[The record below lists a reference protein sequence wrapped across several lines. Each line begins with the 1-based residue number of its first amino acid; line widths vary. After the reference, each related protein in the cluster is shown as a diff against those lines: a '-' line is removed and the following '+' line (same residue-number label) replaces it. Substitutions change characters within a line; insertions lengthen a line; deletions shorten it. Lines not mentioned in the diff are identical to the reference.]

1 MKCPRFENYPGES
14 PELFEPAY
22 PQVQIV
28 APEMAA
34 YNARCA
40 LLPLAE
46 AGPDEYVYPA
56 EDIPTLVLSG
66 AMDPATPPAFGNYV
80 AST

>member
-1 MKCPRFENYPGES
+1 MKCPRFDNYPGKS

-22 PQVQIV
+22 PLVQIV

-40 LLPLAE
+40 LLPVAE
-46 AGPDEYVYPA
+46 AA
-56 EDIPTLVLSG
+56 RTNTF
-66 AMDPATPPAFGNYV
+66 TPPRISRPWF
-80 AST
+80 